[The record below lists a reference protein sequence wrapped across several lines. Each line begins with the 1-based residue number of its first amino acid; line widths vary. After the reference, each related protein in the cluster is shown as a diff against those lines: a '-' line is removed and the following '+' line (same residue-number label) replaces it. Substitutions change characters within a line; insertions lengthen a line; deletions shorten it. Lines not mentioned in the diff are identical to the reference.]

1 MITEKVEQGK
11 RKGNSQ
17 KAVEAETNDV
27 NKIKK
32 IQRVFRILNE
42 STVAATKNMPK
53 KNSKVHEGLNSKK
66 KIEEFRQKS
75 LAIAQRISD
84 RKSSLTKLPPR

>member
-11 RKGNSQ
+11 GKGYSRKT
-17 KAVEAETNDV
+17 VEAETNDV

-53 KNSKVHEGLNSKK
+53 KNSKVHKGSNSNKK
-66 KIEEFRQKS
+66 VKEFRQPKKPG
-75 LAIAQRISD
+75 D
-84 RKSSLTKLPPR
+84 SSEDY